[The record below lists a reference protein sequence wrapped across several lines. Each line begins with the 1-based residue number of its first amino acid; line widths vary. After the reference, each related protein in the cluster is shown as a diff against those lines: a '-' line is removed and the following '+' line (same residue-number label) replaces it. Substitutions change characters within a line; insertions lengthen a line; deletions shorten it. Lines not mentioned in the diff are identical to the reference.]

1 MKKYL
6 NSVILVNPDS
16 IYTKLRDGYL
26 GGGGIPEYIS
36 DSRNW
41 FVLKGNY
48 GIFRYNFET
57 T

>member
-1 MKKYL
+1 VKKYL
-6 NSVILVNPDS
+6 NSVIFVNPDS